1 MSTGHK
7 KSNIILS
14 ANSKDN
20 VDFPFAPLPTLG
32 RSQHTW
38 TVFLNELSMLFKPYT
53 LLQIAAVS
61 CKVILIESVGIF
73 PALNILP
80 LVLARSA

>member
-14 ANSKDN
+14 ANSKGN
-20 VDFPFAPLPTLG
+20 VDFPFAPLSTLG
-32 RSQHTW
+32 KSQHTW
-38 TVFLNELSMLFKPYT
+38 TVFLNELSMLLKPYT
-53 LLQIAAVS
+53 LLQIAVVS
-61 CKVILIESVGIF
+61 RKVILREFVSIF
-73 PALNILP
+73 PALNILD